1 MTNADINWIA
11 NYIWGICD
19 DVLRDLYT
27 RGKFRDVVLP
37 MTVLR
42 RLDVVLE
49 DTKQAVLDMKEMLDQ
64 AGVVDQDAASAK
76 RRDRLSTTPRSSRR
90 AISGA
95 RASQAQLKADFEAC
109 PRRVSPN
116 VQEILDNFEFRNHIP
131 RHTKGNACVVRP
143 DLART

>member
-90 AISGA
+90 AISGHGPVRRSSRQTSKPA
-95 RASQAQLKADFEAC
+95 STGFPERAGDSRQLRVPEPYPTAHQGQRLCC
-109 PRRVSPN
+109 P
-116 VQEILDNFEFRNHIP
+116 
-131 RHTKGNACVVRP
+131 T
-143 DLART
+143 